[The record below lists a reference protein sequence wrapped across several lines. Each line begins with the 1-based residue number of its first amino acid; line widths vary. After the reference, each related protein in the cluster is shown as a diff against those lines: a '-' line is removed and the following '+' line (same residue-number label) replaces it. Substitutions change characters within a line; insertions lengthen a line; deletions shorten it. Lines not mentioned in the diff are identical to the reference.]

1 MHLLAHAGT
10 GRRPGRSIADLSG
23 STLAAAALKALR
35 RADRSRPSPPPM
47 LDLDALLD
55 ANISF
60 HGVLIQ
66 DDGQRTRALTALLDN
81 GTLRPAVSHL
91 HPLEAAARHT
101 GSWGAGTPRS
111 KIVLD
116 VAGS

>member
-1 MHLLAHAGT
+1 
-10 GRRPGRSIADLSG
+10 
-23 STLAAAALKALR
+23 
-35 RADRSRPSPPPM
+35 M

-101 GSWGAGTPRS
+101 GSWGAGTPAARS
-111 KIVLD
+111 SSTSRAAKDLQLWRLRGLRSRGFRVDGLSSL
-116 VAGS
+116 AGASGDG